1 MLREYERTEGTMTA
15 AQGVSIIDRYMT
27 KIETTARDFNI
38 YESKNL
44 RQASLA
50 ASKMDQAQANAF
62 YSVIPAPAPAPSP
75 APGPAPGPSPAPS
88 PKKSPTAAVS
98 EKPEGKGDLTCNH
111 KTCDKKVAKMQCDKF
126 KKVKETRP
134 DYAPPVCWDCW
145 KGMMAGEGKNDL
157 ELKTPV
163 GGKIEYAKCVAAFN
177 RKKGSR
183 QAALVLEATYG
194 GEDDRLNEIM
204 EFQEKLYEEAKAN
217 PESAKLE
224 QLRKISAMIGA
235 EKKRIVSAVS
245 QQTESIEFGDFGR
258 EELTETQEQYDM
270 YLEGMSYPSG

>member
-1 MLREYERTEGTMTA
+1 
-15 AQGVSIIDRYMT
+15 V
-27 KIETTARDFNI
+27 
-38 YESKNL
+38 
-44 RQASLA
+44 
-50 ASKMDQAQANAF
+50 
-62 YSVIPAPAPAPSP
+62 
-75 APGPAPGPSPAPS
+75 
-88 PKKSPTAAVS
+88 
-98 EKPEGKGDLTCNH
+98 
-111 KTCDKKVAKMQCDKF
+111 
-126 KKVKETRP
+126 VKETRP

-177 RKKGSR
+177 RKKGSG
-183 QAALVLEATYG
+183 QAALVLEAMPG
-194 GEDDRLNEIM
+194 GEEADRLHEIM

-224 QLRKISAMIGA
+224 QLRKISAMIGK

-245 QQTESIEFGDFGR
+245 QQTESIE
-258 EELTETQEQYDM
+258 LTETPEQYDM

>member
-1 MLREYERTEGTMTA
+1 
-15 AQGVSIIDRYMT
+15 
-27 KIETTARDFNI
+27 
-38 YESKNL
+38 
-44 RQASLA
+44 
-50 ASKMDQAQANAF
+50 
-62 YSVIPAPAPAPSP
+62 
-75 APGPAPGPSPAPS
+75 
-88 PKKSPTAAVS
+88 
-98 EKPEGKGDLTCNH
+98 
-111 KTCDKKVAKMQCDKF
+111 MQCDRF
-126 KKVKETRP
+126 KVVKETRP

-177 RKKGSR
+177 RKNGSG

-204 EFQEKLYEEAKAN
+204 ELHEKLYEEARAN

-224 QLRKISAMIGA
+224 QLRKISAMIGDKKKTA
-235 EKKRIVSAVS
+235 SYVSEKP
-245 QQTESIEFGDFGR
+245 ESIEIMA
-258 EELTETQEQYDM
+258 EQEQYDL